1 MLNLTLVGE
10 KEFVAKL
17 DEMPVAIR
25 RILSSKLMEL
35 GERLKTHIQRDKLS
49 GQVLNV
55 VTGALRRSIT
65 RGPVE
70 EVGEGLSVAV
80 FSAGDVKYAGIHEF
94 GGTTK
99 PHDIYPKN
107 AQALAFMMGG
117 QQIFAKV
124 VHHPGSKMPE
134 RSFMRSSLDDMAAT
148 IVEELGVSLQE
159 GLAGGA

>member
-1 MLNLTLVGE
+1 VLNITLIGE
-10 KEFVAKL
+10 KEVFAKL
-17 DEMPVAIR
+17 DTMPEMVR
-25 RILSSKLMEL
+25 RILSAKLMEL
-35 GERLKTHIQRDKLS
+35 GERLKTHIQMDKLS

-70 EVGEGLSVAV
+70 EIGDALMVSV

-94 GGTTK
+94 GGQTQ

-148 IVEELGVSLQE
+148 IIDELHASIQE
-159 GLAGGA
+159 GLAGAA